1 MTKKTTIQDIADAL
15 GVSRNTVSKAINN
28 TPGLAEATREI
39 ILRKA
44 VEMGYKQ
51 FAYVQALYQTA
62 SAPEQSAEPSW
73 GAPAQELSPDASA
86 REIALLT
93 PVSFSASH
101 FASPMLDR
109 LHQELLRLGCRLNT
123 YHVSSQELRAGRLPF
138 AFQPERVSAILCI
151 EMFDWAYD
159 NMLCALGLPILFV
172 DGPSR
177 IGGRSLPADQL
188 YMDNSTELSRLLSE
202 LLRRGVRRIGFLGD
216 YLHCQ
221 SFFERYMTFRMAMV
235 LEGAPVEE
243 RFVLRANS
251 TPELCRGL
259 EALEELPEL
268 FVCAND
274 FVAYDA
280 LQVLRR
286 LGKRVPEDLMLC
298 GFDDAP
304 ESRMV
309 VPALTTVHIH
319 TQAMAFSAAQLLLTR
334 IREPSLD
341 FRKVYTDTDLVLRE
355 STGALKDFPDR

>member
-1 MTKKTTIQDIADAL
+1 
-15 GVSRNTVSKAINN
+15 
-28 TPGLAEATREI
+28 
-39 ILRKA
+39 
-44 VEMGYKQ
+44 
-51 FAYVQALYQTA
+51 
-62 SAPEQSAEPSW
+62 
-73 GAPAQELSPDASA
+73 
-86 REIALLT
+86 
-93 PVSFSASH
+93 
-101 FASPMLDR
+101 MLDR
-109 LHQELLRLGCRLNT
+109 LHQELLRLGYRLNS
-123 YHVSSQELRAGRLPF
+123 YLVSSQELRAGRLPF
-138 AFQPERVSAILCI
+138 AFQPEQVSAIVCI
-151 EMFDWAYD
+151 EMFDWDYD
-159 NMLCALGLPILFV
+159 RMLCELGLPILFV
-172 DGPSR
+172 DGPPR

-221 SFFERYMTFRMAMV
+221 SFFERYMTFRMAMT
-235 LEGAPVEE
+235 LEGVPVEE
-243 RFVLRANS
+243 RFLIRGNS
-251 TPELCRGL
+251 AAEFSRDL

-280 LQVLRR
+280 LQILRR

-319 TQAMAFSAAQLLLTR
+319 TQDMAFSAAQLLLTR

-341 FRKVYTDTDLVLRE
+341 FRKVYTETDLVLRE
-355 STGALKDFPDR
+355 STGALPDFPDR

>member
-28 TPGLAEATREI
+28 SEGLAEATRER

-51 FAYVQALYQTA
+51 FAYVQALYQSA
-62 SAPEQSAEPSW
+62 SGLEQSSEAAPTARTPEAAAEP
-73 GAPAQELSPDASA
+73 G

-93 PVSFSASH
+93 TFYFSASH
-101 FASPMLDR
+101 FASLMLDR
-109 LHQELLRLGCRLNT
+109 LRQELLRLGYRLNT
-123 YHVSSQELRAGRLPF
+123 YHVSVEELRERRLPF
-138 AFQPERVSAILCI
+138 AFQPEQVSAVVCI
-151 EMFDWAYD
+151 EMFDWDYD
-159 NMLCALGLPILFV
+159 NMLCGLGLPILFV
-172 DGPSR
+172 DGPPR
-177 IGGRSLPADQL
+177 VGGRSLPADQL

-202 LLRRGVRRIGFLGD
+202 LLRKGIRRIGFLGD

-221 SFFERYMTFRMAMV
+221 SFFERYMTFRIAMA
-235 LEGAPVEE
+235 LEGVPVEE
-243 RFVLRANS
+243 RFILPSNS
-251 TPELCRGL
+251 IPELSRGL

-280 LQVLRR
+280 LQILRR

-341 FRKVYTDTDLVLRE
+341 YRKLYTETDLVLRE
-355 STGALKDFPDR
+355 STMRPGE

>member
-28 TPGLAEATREI
+28 SPGLAEATREI

-51 FAYVQALYQTA
+51 FSYVQALYQSG
-62 SAPEQSAEPSW
+62 SAPEQSCEPSR

-93 PVSFSASH
+93 PVYFSASH
-101 FASPMLDR
+101 FASLMLDR
-109 LHQELLRLGCRLNT
+109 LRQELLRLGCRLNT
-123 YHVSSQELRAGRLPF
+123 YHVSAEELRERRLPF
-138 AFQPERVSAILCI
+138 AFQPEQVSAIICI
-151 EMFDWAYD
+151 EMFDWDYD
-159 NMLCALGLPILFV
+159 RMLCELGLPLLFV
-172 DGPSR
+172 DGPPR
-177 IGGRSLPADQL
+177 VGGRSLPADQL
-188 YMDNSTELSRLLSE
+188 YMDNSTELSRLLSD

-221 SFFERYMTFRMAMV
+221 SFFERYMTFRMAMT
-235 LEGAPVEE
+235 LEGVPVEE
-243 RFVLRANS
+243 RFILPANS
-251 TPELCRGL
+251 TPELYRGL

-280 LQVLRR
+280 LQILRR
-286 LGKRVPEDLMLC
+286 LDKRVPEDLMLC

-355 STGALKDFPDR
+355 STGALRDISDH

>member
-1 MTKKTTIQDIADAL
+1 MKKKVTIQDIADAL
-15 GVSRNTVSKAINN
+15 GISRNTVSKAINN
-28 TPGLAEATREI
+28 SDGLAEATREK
-39 ILRKA
+39 ILQKA
-44 VEMGYKQ
+44 IEMGYKQ
-51 FAYVQALYQTA
+51 FSYVSTLANIA
-62 SAPEQSAEPSW
+62 SPAPQAEP
-73 GAPAQELSPDASA
+73 AASGYVG
-86 REIALLT
+86 EIALLT
-93 PVSFSASH
+93 SVFLTQSH
-101 FASPMLDR
+101 FASTMLDKFQR
-109 LHQELLRLGCRLNT
+109 EISQLGYTMNTHRVTEANLRER
-123 YHVSSQELRAGRLPF
+123 SLPVTF
-138 AFQPERVSAILCI
+138 VRERVSAIICI
-151 EMFDWAYD
+151 EMFDWDYD
-159 NMLCALGLPILFV
+159 NMLCGLELPILFV
-172 DGPSR
+172 DGPPR
-177 IGGRSLPADQL
+177 LGGRSLPADQL
-188 YMDNSTELSRLLSE
+188 YMDNSTELSRLLSD

-221 SFFERYMTFRMAMV
+221 SFFERYMTFRMVMT
-235 LEGAPVEE
+235 LEGVPVEE
-243 RFVLRANS
+243 RFILPSNGI
-251 TPELCRGL
+251 PELARGL

-280 LQVLRR
+280 LQILRR

-355 STGALKDFPDR
+355 STGLVPDFLKL

>member
-15 GVSRNTVSKAINN
+15 GVSSNTASTAINN
-28 TPGLAEATREI
+28 SEGLAEATRER

-51 FAYVQALYQTA
+51 FSYVQALYQSG
-62 SAPEQSAEPSW
+62 SAPERDSESPQTTPATEAVEPC
-73 GAPAQELSPDASA
+73 

-93 PVSFSASH
+93 TFYFSASH
-101 FASPMLDR
+101 FASLMLDR
-109 LHQELLRLGCRLNT
+109 LHQELLRLGYRLNT
-123 YHVSSQELRAGRLPF
+123 YHVSAEELREGRLPF
-138 AFQPERVSAILCI
+138 AFQPEQVSAVVCI
-151 EMFDWAYD
+151 EMFDWDYD
-159 NMLCALGLPILFV
+159 NMLCGLGLPILFV
-172 DGPSR
+172 DGPPR
-177 IGGRSLPADQL
+177 VGGRSLPADQL
-188 YMDNSTELSRLLSE
+188 YMDNSTELSRLLSD

-221 SFFERYMTFRMAMV
+221 SFFERYMTFRMAMA
-235 LEGAPVEE
+235 LEGLPVEE
-243 RFVLRANS
+243 RFILPSNGIL
-251 TPELCRGL
+251 ELYRGL

-355 STGALKDFPDR
+355 STGPVPDFPKL

>member
-51 FAYVQALYQTA
+51 FAYVQALYQTT
-62 SAPEQSAEPSW
+62 SAPEQRTELSRDV
-73 GAPAQELSPDASA
+73 PAQNLSPDAA
-86 REIALLT
+86 RREIALLT
-93 PVSFSASH
+93 PVYFSASH

-109 LHQELLRLGCRLNT
+109 LHQELLRLGYRLNT
-123 YHVSSQELRAGRLPF
+123 YHVSAEELREHRLPF
-138 AFQPERVSAILCI
+138 AFQPEQVSAVVCI

-159 NMLCALGLPILFV
+159 NMLCGLGLPILFV
-172 DGPSR
+172 DGPPR
-177 IGGRSLPADQL
+177 VGGRSLPADQL
-188 YMDNSTELSRLLSE
+188 YMDNSTELSRLLSA

-221 SFFERYMTFRMAMV
+221 SFFERYITFRMAMA
-235 LEGAPVEE
+235 LEGVPVEE
-243 RFVLRANS
+243 RYILRANGIS
-251 TPELCRGL
+251 ELARGL

-280 LQVLRR
+280 LQILRR

-341 FRKVYTDTDLVLRE
+341 FRRLYTETDLVLRE

>member
-28 TPGLAEATREI
+28 SEGLAEATRER

-51 FAYVQALYQTA
+51 FAYVQALYQSA
-62 SAPEQSAEPSW
+62 SGPEQASEAFPASPAPEAAEPC
-73 GAPAQELSPDASA
+73 

-93 PVSFSASH
+93 TFYFSASH
-101 FASPMLDR
+101 FASLMLDR
-109 LHQELLRLGCRLNT
+109 LRQELLRLGYRLNT
-123 YHVSSQELRAGRLPF
+123 YHVNAEELREGRLPF
-138 AFQPERVSAILCI
+138 AFQPEQVSAIVCI
-151 EMFDWAYD
+151 EMFDWDYD
-159 NMLCALGLPILFV
+159 NMLCGLGLPILFV
-172 DGPSR
+172 DGPPR

-202 LLRRGVRRIGFLGD
+202 LLQSGVRRIGFLGD

-221 SFFERYMTFRMAMV
+221 SFFERYMTFRMAMA
-235 LEGAPVEE
+235 LEGVPVEE
-243 RFVLRANS
+243 RYTLRTNGI
-251 TPELCRGL
+251 PELARGL

-280 LQVLRR
+280 LQILRR

-355 STGALKDFPDR
+355 STLRPGE

>member
-28 TPGLAEATREI
+28 TPGLAEATRER

-51 FAYVQALYQTA
+51 FSYVQALYQSA
-62 SAPEQSAEPSW
+62 SAPEQASEAVPTPPAPEAAEPC
-73 GAPAQELSPDASA
+73 

-93 PVSFSASH
+93 TFYFSASH
-101 FASPMLDR
+101 FASLMLDR
-109 LHQELLRLGCRLNT
+109 LRQELLRLGYRLNT
-123 YHVSSQELRAGRLPF
+123 YHVSAEELRERRLPF
-138 AFQPERVSAILCI
+138 AFQPEQVSAVVCI
-151 EMFDWAYD
+151 EMFDWDYD
-159 NMLCALGLPILFV
+159 NMLCGLGLPILFV
-172 DGPSR
+172 DGPPR
-177 IGGRSLPADQL
+177 VGGRSLPADQL

-221 SFFERYMTFRMAMV
+221 SFFERYMSFRMAMT
-235 LEGAPVEE
+235 LEGVPVEE
-243 RFVLRANS
+243 RFILPSNGIL
-251 TPELCRGL
+251 ELYRGL

-319 TQAMAFSAAQLLLTR
+319 TQVMAFSAAQLLLTR

-341 FRKVYTDTDLVLRE
+341 FRKVYTETDLLLRE
-355 STGALKDFPDR
+355 STGTP

>member
-1 MTKKTTIQDIADAL
+1 MAKKVTIQDIADAL

-28 TPGLAEATREI
+28 SEGLAEGTRER

-51 FAYVQALYQTA
+51 FSYVQALYQSA
-62 SAPEQSAEPSW
+62 SGPEQASEAAPTVRIPEAAAEPR
-73 GAPAQELSPDASA
+73 

-93 PVSFSASH
+93 TFYFSASH
-101 FASPMLDR
+101 FASLMLDR
-109 LHQELLRLGCRLNT
+109 LRQELLRLGYRLNT
-123 YHVSSQELRAGRLPF
+123 YHVSAEELREGRLPF
-138 AFQPERVSAILCI
+138 AFQTEQVSAIVCI

-159 NMLCALGLPILFV
+159 NMLCGLGLPILFV
-172 DGPSR
+172 DGPPR
-177 IGGRSLPADQL
+177 IGGRTLPADQL

-221 SFFERYMTFRMAMV
+221 SFFERYMSFRMVMT
-235 LEGAPVEE
+235 LEGVPVEE
-243 RFVLRANS
+243 RFILPANGI
-251 TPELCRGL
+251 PELARGL

-280 LQVLRR
+280 LQILRR

-334 IREPSLD
+334 IQEPSLD
-341 FRKVYTDTDLVLRE
+341 FRKVYTDTDLLLRE
-355 STGALKDFPDR
+355 STMLMREQNHN

>member
-1 MTKKTTIQDIADAL
+1 MAKKVTIQDIADAL

-28 TPGLAEATREI
+28 SEGLAEATRER

-51 FAYVQALYQTA
+51 FSYVQALYQSA
-62 SAPEQSAEPSW
+62 SGPEQASEAAPTVRIPEAAAEPC
-73 GAPAQELSPDASA
+73 

-93 PVSFSASH
+93 TFYFSASH
-101 FASPMLDR
+101 FASLMLDR
-109 LHQELLRLGCRLNT
+109 LRQELLRLGYRLNT
-123 YHVSSQELRAGRLPF
+123 YHVSAEELRARRLPF
-138 AFQPERVSAILCI
+138 AFQPEQVSAVVCI
-151 EMFDWAYD
+151 EMFDWDYD
-159 NMLCALGLPILFV
+159 NMLCGLGLPILFV
-172 DGPSR
+172 DGPPR
-177 IGGRSLPADQL
+177 VGGRSLPADQL

-202 LLRRGVRRIGFLGD
+202 LLRKGVRRIGFLGD
-216 YLHCQ
+216 YMHCQ
-221 SFFERYMTFRMAMV
+221 SFFERYMTFRMAMT
-235 LEGAPVEE
+235 LEGVPVEE
-243 RFVLRANS
+243 RFILPANGI
-251 TPELCRGL
+251 PDLARGL

-280 LQVLRR
+280 LQILRR

-334 IREPSLD
+334 IQEPSLD
-341 FRKVYTDTDLVLRE
+341 FRKVYTDTDLLLRE
-355 STGALKDFPDR
+355 STMLMREQNHN

>member
-1 MTKKTTIQDIADAL
+1 MAKKVTIQDIADAL

-28 TPGLAEATREI
+28 SEGLAEGTRERS
-39 ILRKA
+39 LRKA

-51 FAYVQALYQTA
+51 FSYVQALYQSA
-62 SAPEQSAEPSW
+62 SGPEQASEAAPTVRIPEAAAEPR
-73 GAPAQELSPDASA
+73 

-93 PVSFSASH
+93 TFYFSASH
-101 FASPMLDR
+101 FASLMLDR
-109 LHQELLRLGCRLNT
+109 LRQELLRLGYRLNT
-123 YHVSSQELRAGRLPF
+123 YHVSAEELREGRLPF
-138 AFQPERVSAILCI
+138 AFQTEQVRAIVCI

-159 NMLCALGLPILFV
+159 NMLCGLGLPILFV
-172 DGPSR
+172 DGPPR
-177 IGGRSLPADQL
+177 IGGRTLPADQL

-221 SFFERYMTFRMAMV
+221 SFFERYMSFRMVMT
-235 LEGAPVEE
+235 LEGVPVEE
-243 RFVLRANS
+243 RFILPANGI
-251 TPELCRGL
+251 PELARGL

-280 LQVLRR
+280 LQILRR

-319 TQAMAFSAAQLLLTR
+319 TQVMAFSAAQLLSTR

-341 FRKVYTDTDLVLRE
+341 FRTVYTETALVLRG
-355 STGALKDFPDR
+355 STGDITEEEA

>member
-1 MTKKTTIQDIADAL
+1 MAKKVTIQDIADAL

-28 TPGLAEATREI
+28 TPGLAEATRER
-39 ILRKA
+39 ILQKA
-44 VEMGYKQ
+44 LEMGYKQ
-51 FAYVQALYQTA
+51 FSYVQALYQ
-62 SAPEQSAEPSW
+62 SAAGPEQASKASPTARIPEAAAEPC
-73 GAPAQELSPDASA
+73 

-93 PVSFSASH
+93 TFYFSASH
-101 FASPMLDR
+101 FASLMLDR
-109 LHQELLRLGCRLNT
+109 LHQELLRLGYRLNT
-123 YHVSSQELRAGRLPF
+123 YHVSAEELREHRLPF
-138 AFQPERVSAILCI
+138 AFQPEQVSAVVCI
-151 EMFDWAYD
+151 EMFDWDYD
-159 NMLCALGLPILFV
+159 TMLCGLGLPILFV
-172 DGPSR
+172 DGPPR
-177 IGGRSLPADQL
+177 VGGRSLPADQL

-221 SFFERYMTFRMAMV
+221 SFFERYMTFRMAMT
-235 LEGAPVEE
+235 LEGVPVEE
-243 RFVLRANS
+243 RFILPANGI
-251 TPELCRGL
+251 PELARGL

-280 LQVLRR
+280 LQILRR

-341 FRKVYTDTDLVLRE
+341 YRKLYTETDLLLRE
-355 STGALKDFPDR
+355 STGTP